1 MTDHREHY
9 RFREE
14 LVQRLRRDLLGPTG
28 ADADSTETISDWP
41 ATSYA
46 LGVLFPRIRD
56 TDGLTAEARE
66 LDHDDADSTLAVDE
80 TLDTGVTLTSV
91 RKPSALGLTFAVD
104 PAVCETV
111 TVTVTAAVYDP
122 IDKAGVPTTAERAE
136 RRTTDEQDLYWRRR
150 PLSLPPVPVDVTE
163 LQQEPRPL
171 APGLELR
178 VRVRRLSQPRGVVAV
193 TTTLVNTH
201 EIASGQIQDTFCFFQ
216 TGIRIETGDGSSALV
231 ERPAPSSTDDEVIL
245 SRLLHRHAP
254 NFATGHGCA
263 ADWQWRPPKPR
274 NLRPQDCA
282 PAATSAVWSEFAPSH
297 EVLLTDS
304 TPDMDVAS
312 LSMRG
317 LADADDTDVIRAL
330 RGLTTAYGDWIA
342 DRRLDAST
350 LRTHHR
356 ADTEFARVL
365 DRQLALCDRARQR
378 MDSGIDLLE
387 RDPQAMR
394 AFRLANRAM
403 ATQRARTS
411 WIKKGKA
418 GEPVEDGVWRPF
430 QIGFLLLCLDGIT
443 DPDHPDRKT
452 ADLLW
457 FPTGGGKTEA
467 YLGLIAF
474 TTFLRRLRLGD
485 RGAGVTVLMRYTL
498 RLLTLQQFERASAL
512 ICVMENMR
520 REEPEALGAEPIS
533 LGMWVG
539 KAATPNYLTT
549 KQDKEKSAETGLR
562 RLAEGKPLHEAN
574 PVQLRSCSWCG
585 TALDHHAYKVEAQ
598 ERRLEIRC
606 PNSGCAFHRGLP
618 VHLVDEAVYHHHPT
632 LVIAT
637 ADKFAQIAWRDQV
650 AAIFNQDIEHLDTPP
665 PELIVQDELHLI
677 SGPLGTLAGLYEAAI
692 DLACDRPKIIASTAT
707 IRRAQDQGK
716 ALFDRPEV
724 AQFPP
729 AGIDARDSW
738 FAVETSAD
746 KKATRRY
753 VGLLAPGTSQ
763 ATLLVR
769 AYAALLHHAALIQ
782 GDDSTRDAYWT
793 LVGYFNSLRLLAA
806 AELQVRDD
814 VQQRLELL
822 ASNDGLLDRRAR
834 EVDQLTEL
842 TSRVASSRIPD
853 KLKEL
858 ETGLPKTASDVVL
871 ATNMISVGVDVDRLG
886 LMAVLGQPQT
896 TAEYIQATSRV
907 GRLHP
912 GLVVTLFNS
921 ARSRD
926 RSHYEGFIP
935 YHSALYRQV
944 ESTSVTP
951 FSPRAR
957 DRALHAAFIGLARLT
972 IPEARPNAAAGSV
985 KGYADRLVDLRNALV
1000 ARARNI
1006 DPIEAGH
1013 VAQEIDWIIEDWCAY
1028 AADNPYLVYEAP
1040 RRRRPGEKRHAD
1052 TALLRAHNDDDL
1064 TEAIDTMWSF
1074 RDVDVESDLYLEA

>member
-1 MTDHREHY
+1 MIDHREHY

-14 LVQRLRRDLLGPTG
+14 LVDRLRRDLLGPTG
-28 ADADSTETISDWP
+28 MDADSTETIRDWP
-41 ATSYA
+41 ATAYA
-46 LGVLFPRIRD
+46 LGVLFPRTRD
-56 TDGLTAEARE
+56 ADTLAAEAHE
-66 LDHDDADSTLAVDE
+66 LDHDEADSTLTVDE
-80 TLDTGVTLTSV
+80 STDTGVTLARV

-104 PAVCETV
+104 PAVCASV

-122 IDKAGVPTTAERAE
+122 VDEAGIPTTAERAE
-136 RRTTDEQDLYWRRR
+136 RRTTDEQGLYWRRH
-150 PLSLPPVPVDVTE
+150 PLVLAPVPVDVTE
-163 LQQEPRPL
+163 LRQEPRLL

-178 VRVRRLSQPRGVVAV
+178 VRVRRPSQPRGVVAV
-193 TTTLVNTH
+193 TATLVNTH
-201 EIASGQIQDTFCFFQ
+201 EITPGQIQDTFCFFQ
-216 TGIRIETGDGSSALV
+216 SGIRIETADGSNALV
-231 ERPAPSSTDDEVIL
+231 ERPAPPSTDDEVIL

-263 ADWQWRPPKPR
+263 ADWRWRPPAPR
-274 NLRPQDCA
+274 NLGVQDCA
-282 PAATSAVWSEFAPSH
+282 PAATSALWSEFAPAH
-297 EVLLTDS
+297 EVLLADS
-304 TPDMDVAS
+304 NPDFDVAA
-312 LSMRG
+312 LGMRR
-317 LADADDTDVIRAL
+317 LADAEDADVLRAL
-330 RGLTTAYGDWIA
+330 RDLTRAYADWIA
-342 DRRLDAST
+342 DRRIDASA

-356 ADTEFARVL
+356 ADAAFARVL
-365 DRQLALCDRARQR
+365 DHQLTLCDRARQR
-378 MDSGIDLLE
+378 MDCGVDLLE
-387 RDPQAMR
+387 RDPQALR

-403 ATQRARTS
+403 ATQRARTA
-411 WIKKGKA
+411 WIKKGRV

-443 DPDHPDRKT
+443 DPHHPDRQT

-467 YLGLIAF
+467 YLGIIAY

-512 ICVMENMR
+512 ICAMEDMR
-520 REEPEALGAEPIS
+520 RGELEELGTKPIS
-533 LGMWVG
+533 IGMWVG
-539 KAATPNYLTT
+539 KAATPNYLTSE
-549 KQDKEKSAETGLR
+549 KDREKSAETGLR
-562 RLAEGKPLHEAN
+562 KLAAGKSLHEAN
-574 PVQLRSCSWCG
+574 PVQLRSCPWCG
-585 TALDHHAYKVEAQ
+585 TALDHHAYTVEAHD
-598 ERRLEIRC
+598 RRLAIRC
-606 PNSGCAFHRGLP
+606 PNTDCAYRGGLP

-637 ADKFAQIAWRDQV
+637 ADKFAQIAWREQV
-650 AAIFNQDIEHLDTPP
+650 AAIFNKDLDHQGTPP

-692 DLACDRPKIIASTAT
+692 DLASNRPKVIASTAT

-716 ALFDRPEV
+716 ALFDRPRV

-738 FAVETSAD
+738 FAVEAPKD

-753 VGLLAPGTSQ
+753 VGLLAPCTSQ

-769 AYAALLHHAALIQ
+769 AYAALLHHAAVIP
-782 GDDSTRDAYWT
+782 GDDVRDAYWT

-814 VQQRLELL
+814 VHQRLELL
-822 ASNDGLLDRRAR
+822 AGQAGLPDRAR

-858 ETGLPKTASDVVL
+858 ETGLPKSASDVVL

-972 IPEARPNAAAGSV
+972 IPDARPNAAAADV
-985 KGYADRLVDLRNALV
+985 KHYADRLLDLRDALV
-1000 ARARNI
+1000 ARARHV
-1006 DPIEAGH
+1006 DPAEADH
-1013 VAQEIDWIIEDWCAY
+1013 VAREIDWIIEDWCAF
-1028 AADNPYLVYEAP
+1028 AADNPSLVYEAP
-1040 RRRRPGEKRHAD
+1040 RRRRPGEKRPAD
-1052 TALLRAHNDDDL
+1052 TALLRAHNDEDL
-1064 TEAIDTMWSF
+1064 TEAIDTMWSY

>member
-1 MTDHREHY
+1 MRDHSEHY
-9 RFREE
+9 RFRDE
-14 LVQRLRRDLLGPTG
+14 LLRRLRSDLLGPTG
-28 ADADSTETISDWP
+28 TDAHSTETIGDWP

-46 LGVLFPRIRD
+46 LGVLFPRVRD
-56 TDGLTAEARE
+56 TDARISEACE

-80 TLDTGVTLTSV
+80 TPDTGITLASV

-104 PAVCETV
+104 PAVCRTV
-111 TVTVTAAVYDP
+111 TVTATAAVYDP
-122 IDKAGVPTTAERAE
+122 VDKAGLPTTAERAE

-163 LQQEPRPL
+163 SKQKPRPL

-178 VRVRRLSQPRGVVAV
+178 VRVRRPAGPHGVVAV

-201 EIASGQIQDTFCFFQ
+201 EIAAGQIQDTSCFFQ
-216 TGIRIETGDGSSALV
+216 TGIHVATGDGSPALV
-231 ERPAPSSTDDEVIL
+231 ERPAPSSTDDEVVL

-263 ADWQWRPPKPR
+263 ADWHWRPPTPR
-274 NLRPQDCA
+274 DLRPQDCA

-304 TPDMDVAS
+304 NPDIDVDS
-312 LSMRG
+312 LGMRR
-317 LADADDTDVIRAL
+317 LADADDTDIVRAL
-330 RGLTTAYGDWIA
+330 RGLTTAYGDWIT
-342 DRRLDAST
+342 DRRADAST

-356 ADTEFARVL
+356 VDVDFARVL
-365 DRQLALCDRARQR
+365 ERQLALCDRARQR
-378 MDSGIDLLE
+378 MDSGIALLE
-387 RDPQAMR
+387 RDPQAMH
-394 AFRLANRAM
+394 AFRLANQAM

-411 WIKKGKA
+411 WIKKGNV

-430 QIGFLLLCLDGIT
+430 QIGFLLLCLDGIA
-443 DPDHPDRKT
+443 DANHPDHDT

-474 TTFLRRLRLGD
+474 TTFLRRLRLGE

-512 ICVMENMR
+512 ICVMETMR
-520 REEPEALGAEPIS
+520 RKDPASLGTEPIS
-533 LGMWVG
+533 IGMWVG
-539 KAATPNYLTT
+539 KAATPNYLTAE
-549 KQDKEKSAETGLR
+549 QDKEKSAETGLR
-562 RLAEGKPLHEAN
+562 RLAEGKQLHEAN
-574 PVQLRSCSWCG
+574 PVQLRSCPWCG
-585 TALDHHAYKVEAQ
+585 AALDHHAYTVEAQ
-598 ERRLEIRC
+598 ERRLAIRC
-606 PNSGCAFHRGLP
+606 PNADCAFRRGLP
-618 VHLVDEAVYHHHPT
+618 VHLVDESVYHHHPT

-637 ADKFAQIAWRDQV
+637 ADKFAQIAWREQV
-650 AAIFNQDIEHLDTPP
+650 AAIFNQDIEHRETPP

-692 DLACDRPKIIASTAT
+692 DLACDRPKVIASTAT

-729 AGIDARDSW
+729 AGLDARDSW
-738 FAVETSAD
+738 FAVETPAD

-769 AYAALLHHAALIQ
+769 AYAALLHHAALID
-782 GDDSTRDAYWT
+782 GTDTTRDAYWT

-814 VQQRLELL
+814 VHQRLELL
-822 ASNDGLLDRRAR
+822 AGNDGLSSRRAR
-834 EVDQLTEL
+834 EVDRITEL

-858 ETGLPKTASDVVL
+858 ETGWPRTASDVVL

-926 RSHYEGFIP
+926 RSHYEGFVP

-972 IPEARPNAAAGSV
+972 IPDARSNTAAAGV
-985 KGYADRLVDLRNALV
+985 KGYADRLEDLKSVLV
-1000 ARARNI
+1000 ARAR
-1006 DPIEAGH
+1006 DVDADEADH

-1028 AADNPYLVYEAP
+1028 AADNPHLVYEAP
-1040 RRRRPGEKRHAD
+1040 RRRRPGEKRQPD
-1052 TALLRAHNDDDL
+1052 TSLLRAHNDDDL
-1064 TEAIDTMWSF
+1064 TEAVDTMWSF

>member
-1 MTDHREHY
+1 MSDHREHY

-14 LVQRLRRDLLGPTG
+14 LVDRLRRDLLGPTG
-28 ADADSTETISDWP
+28 ADSDSRETISDWP
-41 ATSYA
+41 ATAYA
-46 LGVLFPRIRD
+46 LGVLFPRMRD
-56 TDGLTAEARE
+56 ADDLDAEARE
-66 LDHDDADSTLAVDE
+66 LDHDEADSTLTVEE
-80 TLDTGVTLTSV
+80 TPDTGVSLASV
-91 RKPSALGLTFAVD
+91 RKPSAVGLTFAVD
-104 PAVCETV
+104 PAVCGTV
-111 TVTVTAAVYDP
+111 VITVTAAVYDP
-122 IDKAGVPTTAERAE
+122 VDEAGVPTTAERAE

-150 PLSLPPVPVDVTE
+150 PLTLPPVQVDVTK
-163 LQQEPRPL
+163 LQQDPRLL

-178 VRVRRLSQPRGVVAV
+178 VRVRRPSGPRGVAAV
-193 TTTLVNTH
+193 TTTVVNTH
-201 EIASGQIQDTFCFFQ
+201 EIAVEQIQDTFCFFQ
-216 TGIRIETGDGSSALV
+216 TGIRIETGDGSNALV
-231 ERPAPSSTDDEVIL
+231 ERPAPPSTDDEVIL

-263 ADWQWRPPKPR
+263 ADWQWQPPTPR
-274 NLRPQDCA
+274 NISPQDCA

-304 TPDMDVAS
+304 NPDKDVTSS
-312 LSMRG
+312 LGMRW
-317 LADADDTDVIRAL
+317 LADADDTDVIQTL
-330 RGLTTAYGDWIA
+330 RGLTRAYDDWIA
-342 DRRLDAST
+342 GRHLDAST

-356 ADTEFARVL
+356 ADSGFARVL
-365 DRQLALCDRARQR
+365 DQQLDLCDRARRR

-411 WIKKGKA
+411 WIKKNKD
-418 GEPVEDGVWRPF
+418 GEPVEDGTWRPF
-430 QIGFLLLCLDGIT
+430 QIGFLLLCLDGVT
-443 DPDHPDRKT
+443 DHHHPDRET

-467 YLGLIAF
+467 YLGLIAY

-512 ICVMENMR
+512 ICVMEKMR
-520 REEPEALGAEPIS
+520 REEPEAFGTKPIS
-533 LGMWVG
+533 IGMWVG

-562 RLAEGKPLHEAN
+562 KLAEGTPLHEAN
-574 PVQLRSCSWCG
+574 PVQLRACSWCG
-585 TALDHHAYKVEAQ
+585 TALDHHAYTVEA
-598 ERRLEIRC
+598 EDRRLAIRC
-606 PNSGCAFHRGLP
+606 PKTDCPFHRGLP

-650 AAIFNQDIEHLDTPP
+650 AAIFNRDLDDTLP

-738 FAVETSAD
+738 FAVETLAD
-746 KKATRRY
+746 KKASRRY

-769 AYAALLHHAALIQ
+769 AYAALLHHAAVL
-782 GDDSTRDAYWT
+782 DADTDVRDAYWT

-814 VQQRLELL
+814 VNQRMKLL
-822 ASNDGLLDRRAR
+822 ASNEGLLDCAR
-834 EVDQLTEL
+834 EADRLTEL
-842 TSRVASSRIPD
+842 TSRVASSRIPG

-858 ETGLPKTASDVVL
+858 ETGLPHAAPDVVL

-886 LMAVLGQPQT
+886 LMTVLGQPQT

-907 GRLHP
+907 GRQHP

-926 RSHYEGFIP
+926 RSHYEGFVP

-972 IPEARPNAAAGSV
+972 IPDARPNTAAGSV
-985 KGYADRLVDLRNALV
+985 KHYADQLVDLRDDLV
-1000 ARARNI
+1000 TRAQNI
-1006 DPIEAGH
+1006 DPLEAGH
-1013 VAQEIDWIIEDWCAY
+1013 VAQELDWIIEDWCAY
-1028 AADNPYLVYEAP
+1028 AADNPSLVYEAP
-1040 RRRRPGEKRHAD
+1040 RRRRPGQKREAD

>member
-1 MTDHREHY
+1 MIDHREHY

-14 LVQRLRRDLLGPTG
+14 LVDRLRRDLLGPSGT
-28 ADADSTETISDWP
+28 DADSTETISDWP
-41 ATSYA
+41 ATAYA
-46 LGVLFPRIRD
+46 LGVLFPRTRD
-56 TDGLTAEARE
+56 ADALVAESHE
-66 LDHDDADSTLAVDE
+66 LDHDEADSTLTVDE
-80 TLDTGVTLTSV
+80 SSDTGVTLARV

-111 TVTVTAAVYDP
+111 TVTVTTAVYDP
-122 IDKAGVPTTAERAE
+122 VDEAGHPTTAERAE

-150 PLSLPPVPVDVTE
+150 PLKLSPVPVDVTE
-163 LQQEPRPL
+163 PQQVRHQL
-171 APGLELR
+171 APGLQLR
-178 VRVRRLSQPRGVVAV
+178 VRVRRRSRSTGVVAI

-201 EIASGQIQDTFCFFQ
+201 EITAGQVQDTFCFFQ
-216 TGIRIETGDGSSALV
+216 AGIRIDTGGSNALV
-231 ERPAPSSTDDEVIL
+231 ERAAPSSTDDEMIL

-263 ADWQWRPPKPR
+263 ADWRWQPPTPR
-274 NLRPQDCA
+274 DLAVQDCA

-304 TPDMDVAS
+304 NPDFDAAS
-312 LSMRG
+312 LGMRR
-317 LADADDTDVIRAL
+317 LAEAEDTDVINTL
-330 RGLTTAYGDWIA
+330 RRLTRTYGDWIT
-342 DRRLDAST
+342 DRRIDAST

-356 ADTEFARVL
+356 QDAAFARVL
-365 DRQLALCDRARQR
+365 DRQLALCDQARQR
-378 MDSGIDLLE
+378 MDSGIDLLH

-403 ATQRARTS
+403 ATQRARTV
-411 WIKKGKA
+411 WIKKGRH
-418 GEPVEDGVWRPF
+418 GEPIEDGQWRPF

-443 DPDHPDRKT
+443 DSHHPDRET

-467 YLGLIAF
+467 YLGLIAY

-512 ICVMENMR
+512 ICVMEDMR
-520 REEPEALGAEPIS
+520 RREPGRLGTKPIS
-533 LGMWVG
+533 IGMWVG

-549 KQDKEKSAETGLR
+549 KKDREKSAETGLR
-562 RLAEGKPLHEAN
+562 KLAEGKPLREAN
-574 PVQLRSCSWCG
+574 PVQLRSCPWCG
-585 TALDHHAYKVEAQ
+585 TALDHHAYSVEPD
-598 ERRLEIRC
+598 ERRLAIRC
-606 PNSGCAFHRGLP
+606 PHADCTYRDGLP

-650 AAIFNQDIEHLDTPP
+650 AAIFNKDLDHEGTPP

-692 DLACDRPKIIASTAT
+692 DLACGRPKVIASTAT

-716 ALFDRPEV
+716 ALFDRAQV
-724 AQFPP
+724 TQFPP

-738 FAVETSAD
+738 FAVETP
-746 KKATRRY
+746 KEQKASRRY

-769 AYAALLHHAALIQ
+769 AYAALLHHAAVIE
-782 GDDSTRDAYWT
+782 GDDDVRDAYWT

-814 VQQRLELL
+814 VHQRLELL
-822 ASNDGLLDRRAR
+822 AGHEGLSERAR

-842 TSRVASSRIPD
+842 TSRVPSSRIPD
-853 KLKEL
+853 RLKEL

-907 GRLHP
+907 GRLRP

-935 YHSALYRQV
+935 YHAALYRQV

-957 DRALHAAFIGLARLT
+957 DRALHAAFVGLARLT
-972 IPEARPNAAAGSV
+972 LAEARPNTAAADV
-985 KGYADRLVDLRNALV
+985 KHYADRLLDLRDDLV

-1006 DPIEAGH
+1006 DPAEADH
-1013 VAQEIDWIIEDWCAY
+1013 VAEEIDWIIEDWCAC
-1028 AADNPYLVYEAP
+1028 AAANPSLVYEAP
-1040 RRRRPGEKRHAD
+1040 RRRSPGEKRDAD